1 MLRLQI
7 KKNTIANIFIQYI
20 KMIKPTTKLKA
31 KAEAVLL
38 EDVQT
43 NPNAPDAYSFA
54 YGFLHGY
61 SLAVLECQAELLKNL
76 IDVVREKGQITKAV
90 SVSTVLSLDA
100 LINNLNK

>member
-1 MLRLQI
+1 
-7 KKNTIANIFIQYI
+7 
-20 KMIKPTTKLKA
+20 MIKPTTKLKA

-43 NPNAPDAYSFA
+43 NPNKPDAYSFT

-76 IDVVREKGQITKAV
+76 IDVVRNSKVDGKIGQPTKAV
-90 SVSTVLSLDA
+90 TVSTIMSLDA

>member
-1 MLRLQI
+1 
-7 KKNTIANIFIQYI
+7 
-20 KMIKPTTKLKA
+20 MIKPTTKLKA

-76 IDVVREKGQITKAV
+76 IDVVREKGQTTKAV

>member
-1 MLRLQI
+1 
-7 KKNTIANIFIQYI
+7 
-20 KMIKPTTKLKA
+20 MIKPTTKLKA

-38 EDVQT
+38 EDIQT
-43 NPNAPDAYSFA
+43 NPNAPDAYSFT

-76 IDVVREKGQITKAV
+76 IDVVREKGQTTKAV